1 MKSNKDRRTEPCAF
15 QEASRLLSHL
25 LPTGSPGFGR
35 PETVGLLLP
44 GRLRPREGHHS
55 AADHSVSWEST
66 QPGTRTQVL
75 LRTLI
80 SPESNHQKK
89 KKKAPLETKS
99 RRPEGQTG
107 AYPICMVA

>member
-1 MKSNKDRRTEPCAF
+1 MKSDKDRRTAPCAF

-44 GRLRPREGHHS
+44 GRLRPREGHYS
-55 AADHSVSWEST
+55 AADHSASWEST
-66 QPGTRTQVL
+66 RPGTRTQVL
-75 LRTLI
+75 LRTLLI
-80 SPESNHQKK
+80 SPESNHQEKK
-89 KKKAPLETKS
+89 SPLETKS

-107 AYPICMVA
+107 AYPVWMVA